1 MAAVVDAY
9 IRAMG
14 LARATRFIETLRK
27 ELAALAAERHDL
39 ARRYV
44 EAIRS
49 WDAAEIERLLEA
61 CKVYLQDRVW
71 IGNFRINAVTGTC
84 HLGNGEKS
92 ARLFSS
98 SSSGQSA
105 L

>member
-14 LARATRFIETLRK
+14 LARSTKFIETLCK
-27 ELAALAAERHDL
+27 EFADFAAERHDL

-49 WDAAEIERLLEA
+49 
-61 CKVYLQDRVW
+61 
-71 IGNFRINAVTGTC
+71 
-84 HLGNGEKS
+84 
-92 ARLFSS
+92 
-98 SSSGQSA
+98 
-105 L
+105 